1 MTASKRKQLNIR
13 SDEAHAIAHELAE
26 RLGATT
32 TDVVVSALREYK
44 SKHRI
49 PSRLVTPEEAEANYR
64 AIMRGVAETR
74 RRVPPSESWST
85 ADLYDE
91 YGAPK

>member
-1 MTASKRKQLNIR
+1 MSASNRKQLNIR

-32 TDVVVSALREYK
+32 TEIVVSALREFK

-49 PSRLVTPEEAEANYR
+49 PSRLVTPEQAEANYR
-64 AIMRGVAETR
+64 AIMRGVAEAR
-74 RRVPPSESWST
+74 RRAPPTEPWDA

-91 YGAPK
+91 IGAPK

>member
-1 MTASKRKQLNIR
+1 MSASGRKQLNVR

-32 TDVVVSALREYK
+32 TEVVVSALREYK

-64 AIMRGVAETR
+64 AIMRGVEEAR
-74 RRVPPSESWST
+74 RRAPPKESWT
-85 ADLYDE
+85 TDELYDE
-91 YGAPK
+91 SGLPK

>member
-1 MTASKRKQLNIR
+1 MSASKRKQLNIR
-13 SDEAHAIAHELAE
+13 SDEAHAIAHELSE

-32 TDVVVSALREYK
+32 TEVVVSALREYK

-64 AIMRGVAETR
+64 AIMRGVLEAR
-74 RRVPPSESWST
+74 RRAPPQKDWST
-85 ADLYDE
+85 DELYDE
-91 YGAPK
+91 NGAPQ

>member
-1 MTASKRKQLNIR
+1 MSASSRKQLNVR

-49 PSRLVTPEEAEANYR
+49 PSRLVTPEEAKANYR
-64 AIMRGVAETR
+64 AIMRGVDEAR
-74 RRVPPSESWST
+74 RRAPSKESWS
-85 ADLYDE
+85 ADDLYDE
-91 YGAPK
+91 RGAPK